1 MKFLMLAVRSRWLVI
16 NLGKLVINF
25 GIWRGWLLAIRRV
38 WLAIRRG
45 SLAIWAKWLSQSRAV
60 SSVGWAV
67 SSV

>member
-16 NLGKLVINF
+16 NLGKLAINF

-45 SLAIWAKWLSQSRAV
+45 SLAIWAKWLTQSRAV